1 MPTTTNTNF
10 TPYQIFL
17 VATISLALFTVVV
30 DYMTLPALSAVLLTE
45 LNITTEQFGLIVSA
59 YAFSAGISG
68 ILTAGFADKF
78 DRKKLLAFYYGGFL
92 IGVISCAVVQNL
104 TAFIIARI
112 ITGIFG
118 GVVASICFS
127 IVADLFATDQRGR
140 VMGFVQMA
148 FAGSQILG
156 LPAALYVATNFNW
169 QFSFWSIAALATV
182 VLIIIIL
189 KINPIT
195 DHLENTNIENPLN
208 HIFKTLKSR
217 DYLTVFSNNILLV
230 FGDVM
235 FMTFGSAFATNNL
248 GIFLD
253 DLPLLYGATG
263 VATFIFGPYIGQL
276 SDRFGK
282 LKVFVIGSIFTI
294 ILIGIYSH
302 LGNTPFWLVVTLHT
316 FLFMGVNARMISSSA
331 LATVVPKASDRGA
344 FMAVDASLQQI
355 ASGLAATAAGLV
367 VFQTAEGTIDHYPR
381 LGWLVIGA
389 MLVTIILMQAIQK
402 IVRRAN

>member
-1 MPTTTNTNF
+1 MPTTSNTEF

-30 DYMTLPALSAVLLTE
+30 DYMTLPALSAILLPE
-45 LNITTEQFGLIVSA
+45 LKITTEQFGLIISA

-78 DRKKLLAFYYGGFL
+78 DRKKFLVFYYSGFL
-92 IGVISCAVVQNL
+92 VGVILCAVVQNL

-156 LPAALYVATNFNW
+156 LPAAIYLATNFNW
-169 QFSFWSIAALATV
+169 QFSFWAIAGLAAV

-195 DHLENTNIENPLN
+195 NHLKNSNNENPLN
-208 HIFKTLKSR
+208 HIFKTLKNR
-217 DYLTVFSNNILLV
+217 NYLTVFSNNILLV

-248 GIFLD
+248 GISLD

-276 SDRFGK
+276 TDRFGK
-282 LKVFVIGSIFTI
+282 LKVFVTGTILTI

-302 LGNTPFWLVVTLHT
+302 LGETPFWLVVTLHT

-344 FMAVDASLQQI
+344 FMAVDASLQQM
-355 ASGLAATAAGLV
+355 ASGLAAAAAGLV
-367 VFQTAEGTIDHYPR
+367 VFQTAEGAIDHYPR

-389 MLVTIILMQAIQK
+389 MLVTIFLMRAIQK